1 MFNFWDFPTPLSL
14 SLYRYRIILGL
25 QMRFVFDLFIRLS
38 LTIYELLFTRYLV
51 VLSFMLSYAMLSF
64 H

>member
-1 MFNFWDFPTPLSL
+1 MFNFWDFPTTLPV
-14 SLYRYRIILGL
+14 YRSRIILGL
-25 QMRFVFDLFIRLS
+25 QMHFVFDLFICLS

-51 VLSFMLSYAMLSF
+51 DLSFMLSYAMLSF